1 MGRRDLIDT
10 QVGRAIRRAR
20 LERGLSPD
28 ELADRLGIGTER
40 LESYERGAERVGLRM
55 LFELAKIL
63 ETLADHLLAEPIDTN
78 VSQMSDDRYKAPVED
93 SLQLMR
99 AFAQIADP
107 GTRALIIAM
116 ARLSVP
122 RTPDA

>member
-1 MGRRDLIDT
+1 
-10 QVGRAIRRAR
+10 